1 LVALPEALTI
11 VEWPLGLKNAFMQL
25 YEPLIQVRLVT
36 SVDDAKNCEE
46 PDMPILASVTWGLL

>member
-1 LVALPEALTI
+1 MTI